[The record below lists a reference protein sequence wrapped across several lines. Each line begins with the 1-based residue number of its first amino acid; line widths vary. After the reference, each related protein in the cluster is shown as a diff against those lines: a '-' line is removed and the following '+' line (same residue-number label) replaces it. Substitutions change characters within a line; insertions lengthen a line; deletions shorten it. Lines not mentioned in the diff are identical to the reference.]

1 MKLELND
8 FEYND
13 LVEDILANKEFR
25 KLENFIHHKTDRLEH
40 SKRVS
45 LYSYKIC
52 KMLKLDYV
60 SAARGG
66 LLHDFFFDKYQ
77 GKSSTSLMKNH
88 PKIALRNAK
97 KYFKINKI
105 EANIIESHMY
115 PLNIRCKPKYAE
127 SYVVSTIDKISCLY
141 EKSIGYTNEI
151 CFKVGKRAIYM
162 FLFLFS

>member
-66 LLHDFFFDKYQ
+66 LLHDF
-77 GKSSTSLMKNH
+77 SSINIKEN
-88 PKIALRNAK
+88 LRLVLWK
-97 KYFKINKI
+97 
-105 EANIIESHMY
+105 
-115 PLNIRCKPKYAE
+115 
-127 SYVVSTIDKISCLY
+127 TILK
-141 EKSIGYTNEI
+141 
-151 CFKVGKRAIYM
+151 
-162 FLFLFS
+162 